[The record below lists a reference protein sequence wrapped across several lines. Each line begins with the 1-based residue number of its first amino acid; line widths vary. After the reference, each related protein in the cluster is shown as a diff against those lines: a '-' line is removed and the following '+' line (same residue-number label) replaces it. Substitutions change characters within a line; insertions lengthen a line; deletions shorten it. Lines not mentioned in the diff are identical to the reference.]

1 MKRLMVV
8 GTLVGLALG
17 LLSSGMDILIWT
29 SMGRPAVL
37 VRPGWE
43 RIHIA
48 VGIVCGPV
56 VGLIYGTVLFG
67 IVSPER
73 FRKNVAFI
81 LPGTFLFAT
90 ALYVAG
96 ALLSIRAM
104 NIFPSMGAYV
114 VVFLAML
121 LIARLSAGPPRA
133 SSD

>member
-1 MKRLMVV
+1 MKGLMVV

-43 RIHIA
+43 RVHIA
-48 VGIVCGPV
+48 VGIFCGLV

-73 FRKNVAFI
+73 FRKNAVFI
-81 LPGTFLFAT
+81 VPGTFLFAT
-90 ALYVAG
+90 VAYAAG

-104 NIFPSMGAYV
+104 NIFPSMGAHA

-121 LIARLSAGPPRA
+121 LIARVTAGPLQAP
-133 SSD
+133 SE